1 MLFLPSAS
9 SQCGGDQSSFCHYEC
24 GGPRDD
30 DDDNNY
36 DDNTNSN
43 KTTSSGSEKSAG
55 DLYLM
60 KCKPDGR
67 SYA

>member
-1 MLFLPSAS
+1 MVVTNLPSATWS
-9 SQCGGDQSSFCHYEC
+9 
-24 GGPRDD
+24 GPPDD
-30 DDDNNY
+30 EDDNNY

-43 KTTSSGSEKSAG
+43 KNTSSGSEKSAG

>member
-1 MLFLPSAS
+1 MLFCHLHPVSDVVTILPFATTS
-9 SQCGGDQSSFCHYEC
+9 
-24 GGPRDD
+24 GPRDD
-30 DDDNNY
+30 ADDNDY
-36 DDNTNSN
+36 DHNNNSN
-43 KTTSSGSEKSAG
+43 KNTSSGSEKSAG